1 MYSTGKKETV
11 NVLNQ
16 VFSEKGE
23 QELPLNELKV
33 DSIKNASSY
42 WPAINDH
49 GLLQDDS
56 DSVQ

>member
-23 QELPLNELKV
+23 QELPLSELKV

-42 WPAINDH
+42 
-49 GLLQDDS
+49 
-56 DSVQ
+56 